1 MSNWSL
7 SVRVR
12 KNNPDHHLFN
22 NHGTWW
28 CHFWAIADGIR
39 QQRFRVNLH
48 TSSRTEARAQ
58 RKTGE
63 LAQPRHCLQAQP
75 WGEPNNYQHCWEKAL
90 TSSNSSF

>member
-1 MSNWSL
+1 MSRWSL

-12 KNNPDHHLFN
+12 ENNPDHHLFN

-48 TSSRTEARAQ
+48 TASQSVARIQRDDLLRDGWRTCVEN
-58 RKTGE
+58 KVKGGV
-63 LAQPRHCLQAQP
+63 HV
-75 WGEPNNYQHCWEKAL
+75 
-90 TSSNSSF
+90 

>member
-48 TSSRTEARAQ
+48 TSSRIEARAQ
-58 RKTGE
+58 R
-63 LAQPRHCLQAQP
+63 
-75 WGEPNNYQHCWEKAL
+75 NNLLREGWQTHIENKVKGGVHV
-90 TSSNSSF
+90 

>member
-22 NHGTWW
+22 NNGTWW

-48 TSSRTEARAQ
+48 TRSRAEARAK
-58 RKTGE
+58 R
-63 LAQPRHCLQAQP
+63 
-75 WGEPNNYQHCWEKAL
+75 NNLLREGWQTHIENKVKGGVHV
-90 TSSNSSF
+90 

>member
-12 KNNPDHHLFN
+12 KNNPDHNLFN

-58 RKTGE
+58 RNNLLREGW
-63 LAQPRHCLQAQP
+63 QAHIETKLK
-75 WGEPNNYQHCWEKAL
+75 GGVHV
-90 TSSNSSF
+90 

>member
-48 TSSRTEARAQ
+48 TSSRNEARAQ
-58 RKTGE
+58 R
-63 LAQPRHCLQAQP
+63 
-75 WGEPNNYQHCWEKAL
+75 NNLLREGWQTHIENKVKGGVDV
-90 TSSNSSF
+90 

>member
-48 TSSRTEARAQ
+48 TSSRAEARAQ
-58 RKTGE
+58 RNNLLREGW
-63 LAQPRHCLQAQP
+63 QAHIENKVK
-75 WGEPNNYQHCWEKAL
+75 GGVHA
-90 TSSNSSF
+90 

>member
-48 TSSRTEARAQ
+48 TSSRAEARAQ
-58 RKTGE
+58 RNNLLREGW
-63 LAQPRHCLQAQP
+63 QAHIENKVK
-75 WGEPNNYQHCWEKAL
+75 GGVHV
-90 TSSNSSF
+90 

>member
-48 TSSRTEARAQ
+48 TSSRAEARAQ
-58 RKTGE
+58 RNNLLREGW
-63 LAQPRHCLQAQP
+63 QAHIENKLK
-75 WGEPNNYQHCWEKAL
+75 GGVHV
-90 TSSNSSF
+90 

>member
-12 KNNPDHHLFN
+12 ETNPDHHLFN

-39 QQRFRVNLH
+39 QRRFRVNLH
-48 TSSRTEARAQ
+48 TSSRSKARAK
-58 RKTGE
+58 RNSI
-63 LAQPRHCLQAQP
+63 LQDGWRQQIENKVNGGIHA
-75 WGEPNNYQHCWEKAL
+75 
-90 TSSNSSF
+90 

>member
-48 TSSRTEARAQ
+48 TSSRAEARAQ
-58 RKTGE
+58 R
-63 LAQPRHCLQAQP
+63 
-75 WGEPNNYQHCWEKAL
+75 NNLLREGWQTHIENKVKGGVHV
-90 TSSNSSF
+90 